1 MRKPKKYKGSYTIEA
16 AIYIPIILCIL
27 FQSINLAIDFWQGS
41 KTREV
46 YEGLQRLDTVK
57 EFYTY
62 QILEEVGEEIKD
74 D

>member
-1 MRKPKKYKGSYTIEA
+1 MIKEKKYKGSYTIEA
-16 AIYIPIILCIL
+16 AIYIPIILCIM
-27 FQSINLAIDFWQGS
+27 FQSVNLSIDFWQKS

-46 YEGLQRLDTVK
+46 YEGLQNLDATK

-62 QILEEVGEEIKD
+62 QILVEVGEEIKD

>member
-1 MRKPKKYKGSYTIEA
+1 MIKTKKYKGSYTIEA
-16 AIYIPIILCIL
+16 AIYIPIILCII
-27 FQSINLAIDFWQGS
+27 FQSINLSIDFWQQS
-41 KTREV
+41 KSREV
-46 YEGLQRLDTVK
+46 YEGLQNLDTTK